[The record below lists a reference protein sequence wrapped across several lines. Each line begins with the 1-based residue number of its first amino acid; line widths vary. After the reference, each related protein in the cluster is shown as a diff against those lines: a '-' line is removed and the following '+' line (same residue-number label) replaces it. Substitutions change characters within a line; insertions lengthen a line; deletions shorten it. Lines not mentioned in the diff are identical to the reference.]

1 MPSTGSLGEA
11 PRKELHVFYVLDTS
25 GSMEGAKISSLNH
38 AMEECTEAL
47 KELAQKKR

>member
-1 MPSTGSLGEA
+1 MPSTNSLTES

-25 GSMEGAKISSLNH
+25 GSMEGAKISALNH

-47 KELAQKKR
+47 